1 MSRGIVRKIL
11 KVESCWLYEAAVRM
25 LSNDSQTES
34 TEILEAAKNGTGLA
48 TECHRNRLQ

>member
-1 MSRGIVRKIL
+1 MSRELCEKYL

-34 TEILEAAKNGTGLA
+34 TEILEAAKNGTGLV